1 MLLHINN
8 IYIAS
13 SNLVSPSS
21 HDVHHSGQVQVG
33 MEIHVLSG
41 FVSSIMHLPLFFFF
55 SELV

>member
-41 FVSSIMHLPLFFFF
+41 FLASSPYLLFF
-55 SELV
+55 SELA